1 MTPFQDYVALGAAC
15 ISAALLFAS
24 TPAQSTKS
32 NTYLHQAAAGTMLAR
47 SSKEARVACAGAAG
61 TSCANSGNTE
71 ARNRCLSAYAPMYAP
86 ELPRLAAC
94 MPATE

>member
-32 NTYLHQAAAGTMLAR
+32 DTHFHQATAGTMLAR
-47 SSKEARVACAGAAG
+47 G
-61 TSCANSGNTE
+61 TTE
-71 ARNRCLSAYAPMYAP
+71 PRIRCLSAYRPLFVP
-86 ELPRLAAC
+86 EFPRLAAC